1 MLGPD
6 FNRNGCLA
14 DFRSGA
20 FGVVQVMNKCL
31 DSNTATFLC
40 KSEDLSL
47 REGTLFFPEWMGQHI
62 HVGVG
67 LSMFNFSLQESKN
80 HFMVDG
86 TGQDTF
92 LIPHPRSPGVVAEG
106 FGGLGGWAFGTD
118 FFGVKP
124 ALVVE
129 IDSNTAHAYG
139 KGHDF
144 PVFTPSEVEERIRQG
159 TPPTNFVL
167 HSDILDLKVW
177 RIAAILNVDL
187 WLVSPP
193 CPPWCSS
200 GYQKGLGCHEGQLV
214 VFTLQRAAS
223 CGICKLMME
232 NVPNIV
238 KHADFMQIRNLA
250 SKAGLPLVS
259 AELEDCR
266 AVVPCTRK
274 RWMAIFLHPSSVMSV
289 SGRTQAASLQWPRQ
303 QAVDGRPAISLKDA
317 DCLLLRCSN
326 QQMDELEP
334 SSQQMKLMQDPNLLS
349 PWERNGL
356 LSPEAVLGIRTVP
369 PFGIFKAIMASYGSQ
384 DELPL
389 ELLMKSGL
397 HTLVLADSQFKNGV
411 RMICPWEFLASM
423 GFPPTCQ
430 LPADIRMAW
439 RMTGNAL
446 SPVHAVLCCLRLTY
460 LIRDASPFQPSSFDL
475 AQFARTIQENAIK
488 LSVWKEERDDQWRWL
503 APSFPEFAR
512 VEISPTLQY
521 QVEEDLPQ
529 INNQGLFIVATGM
542 SDVADIECV
551 KKHLNSECEIPEHFG
566 FVPWIVVHKDGIF
579 CQGGW
584 PIPRHSIGKL
594 LGLVWPHLSMDDTC
608 HILLNG
614 VEATWGDLCT
624 KGPIH
629 IEVEFHKK
637 VFSVSVMPMNQHF
650 LFQIDAV
657 WTVAD
662 VKGYVGC
669 LVGLLPKQ
677 LSLWQGHFQLD
688 DDEFVLLG
696 IDCKCVITPNIELDP
711 RLKCLKPRQ
720 LVVPPVHSDT
730 CIPVGKGF
738 TRFSVRH
745 PIWATV
751 RTIAAT
757 VDFSVL
763 QLLTSLMPDFSTSD
777 LQLQHGE
784 QVLPFDMKVG
794 DLPGGELD
802 LCFLKGNLPFQSI
815 FRRTPMS
822 SFTLTE
828 AVGMRKRWIRSPFN
842 NKAQIVDTP
851 DSWTLCEVAA
861 AFFVP
866 TNSAQTLM
874 VVVNGSHADPRTLVK
889 DIDTEHIIGIRACA
903 LPGGVKKPE
912 IKNVLRRLLISHGV
926 PDSNADSRVE
936 TIISGIGLEKLRSH
950 EAEDLDRFWGSLKK
964 LASENR
970 IRLISPTELRDF
982 QKLKRANASASNTTN
997 AHGKAAGKGGK
1008 EVPKIPPVD
1017 QLVFSPTHFIAG
1029 ENQIPII
1036 PNDRFGPDAHGL
1048 TIMSVKEAT
1057 KHVATGC
1064 ISLEALAILAVGV
1077 NAESLGNKI
1086 LVPAHSKDGSPL
1098 LVPCTLLQHGETTV
1112 EFRAATP
1119 AANTMTIDTI
1129 TLEFTIRRSMTSQ
1142 WEATATPLHFLGVQC
1157 PELRSNGKVISTWS
1171 IRAYKERKAVA
1182 FTEAQHWHGYIRL
1195 DAEGIDAVLRRSGQN
1210 GIFFTPR
1217 GNDHKPD
1224 AKFSVL
1230 ALPGKTIEAIK
1241 SEITDLSEALG
1252 IAVLSRSFD
1261 QFGVRSR
1268 REHHD
1273 LVRQHFFPETLHID
1287 SATIDAEDQL
1297 FVIRH
1302 LTAQFSRDGMDQAL
1316 EAVGWVAKAVKP
1328 LGSDAWLIASQKAP
1342 PSKHLCINGALAV
1355 VTTRSPNK
1363 TTPVVL
1369 TRTQTITRVEGQK
1382 DGNFAITKHSRV
1394 DEMKADLSS
1403 QLEGMIEQR
1412 MQATSDKINE
1422 LTGALEETR
1431 LQLQACQEVHRQE
1444 LQQVRV
1450 DQAQT
1455 CQKVG
1460 DLEHAIQANTGS
1472 LLSQMKDMLNGFHQE
1487 NARQIQ
1493 GLQSTLNTQVTDL
1506 QTDLSSRIENIER
1519 EANKKLKTAWP
1530 LPNQKILTRVWS
1542 DLFFG
1547 RFDLLELPFHSGGC
1561 WTAVGTEEC

>member
-1 MLGPD
+1 MNNKPLWPNRTSRWQFPPMLGPD
-6 FNRNGCLA
+6 FTRNGCLA
-14 DFRSGA
+14 DFRSGT

-31 DSNTATFLC
+31 DTNTATFLC
-40 KSEDLSL
+40 KSEDLPL
-47 REGTLFFPEWMGQHI
+47 REGSLFFPEWMAKHI
-62 HVGVG
+62 YVGVG
-67 LSMFNFSLQESKN
+67 LSMFNFTIQESN
-80 HFMVDG
+80 GHFMVDG
-86 TGQDTF
+86 TGHDTI
-92 LIPHPRSPGVVAEG
+92 LLPHPRSPGVVAEG
-106 FGGLGGWAFGTD
+106 FGGLGGWAHGAR

-124 ALVVE
+124 MLVVE
-129 IDSNTAHAYG
+129 IDFDTAHAYA
-139 KGHDF
+139 KGHDM
-144 PVFTPSEVEERIRQG
+144 PVFTPLEVEELIKQDA
-159 TPPTNFVL
+159 TPTGFVL
-167 HSDILDLKVW
+167 HADIQDLRVW
-177 RIAAILNVDL
+177 RIAAICNVDL
-187 WLVSPP
+187 WMMSPP

-200 GYQKGLGCHEGQLV
+200 GFQKGLGSHEGQLLI
-214 VFTLQRAAS
+214 FSIQRAAS

-238 KHADFMQIRNLA
+238 KHPDFMQIRNLA
-250 SKAGLPLVS
+250 SKVGLPVVS

-289 SGRTQAASLQWPRQ
+289 SGRTQASSLKWPRQ
-303 QAVDGRPAISLKDA
+303 QPVDGKPAISLTEA
-317 DCLLLRCSN
+317 DCLLIRCSR

-334 SSQQMKLMQDPNLLS
+334 SSQQLALMQDPQLLA

-356 LSPEAVLGIRTVP
+356 LSPEAVLGMRTVSP
-369 PFGIFKAIMASYGSQ
+369 HGIFKAIMASYGSQ

-397 HTLVLADSQFKNGV
+397 HTLVLADKQFQYGV
-411 RMICPWEFLASM
+411 RMICPWEFLSSM
-423 GFPPTCQ
+423 GFPPTCF
-430 LPADIRMAW
+430 LPADIRIAW

-475 AQFARTIQENAIK
+475 AQFARNIQENAIK
-488 LSVWKEERDDQWRWL
+488 LSVWKEAKDQQWRWL
-503 APSFPEFAR
+503 EPSFPAIEYA
-512 VEISPTLQY
+512 EISPTLQY
-521 QVEEDLPQ
+521 NVEDDFPQ
-529 INNQGLFIVATGM
+529 INQQGLFIVATGL
-542 SDVADIECV
+542 SDVVGFESV
-551 KKHLNSECEIPEHFG
+551 QKHLHSEGEFPEHDG
-566 FVPWIVVHKDGIF
+566 FVPWFVSHKDGIV

-584 PIPRHSIGKL
+584 TIPRQSVGKL
-594 LGLVWPHLSMDDTC
+594 LVLVWPHLTIEDTC
-608 HILLNG
+608 HVWLNG
-614 VEATWGDLCT
+614 VAVSWSDICI

-629 IEVEFHKK
+629 IEVELHKCN
-637 VFSVSVMPMNQHF
+637 FSVSVMPMNQQF
-650 LFQIDAV
+650 LFQIDAA

-669 LVGLLPKQ
+669 LIGLLPKQ

-688 DDEFVLLG
+688 DDEIVLLG
-696 IDCKCVITPNIELDP
+696 IDHKCVVTPNIEFDP
-711 RLKCLKPRQ
+711 CLKCLKPKQ
-720 LVVPPVHSDT
+720 LAVPPVHSDS
-730 CIPVGKGF
+730 CIPVGRGF

-751 RTIAAT
+751 RTVAAT

-763 QLLTSLMPDFSTSD
+763 QLLSSLMPDFCTRD
-777 LQLQHGE
+777 LQLQCGD
-784 QVLPFDMKVG
+784 QVLPFDMSVG

-802 LCFLKGNLPFQSI
+802 LCFLKGNFPMQSV

-822 SFTLTE
+822 SFTLAE
-828 AVGMRKRWIRSPFN
+828 AVGLRKRWIRSPFN

-851 DSWTLCEVAA
+851 DSWSLCEVAA

-903 LPGGVKKPE
+903 LVGGAKKPE
-912 IKNVLRRLLISHGV
+912 IKNVIRRLLISHGV

-936 TIISGIGLEKLRSH
+936 VIVSGIGLEKLRSH
-950 EAEDLDRFWGSLKK
+950 EAEDLDQFWGSLKK

-970 IRLISPTELRDF
+970 IRLISQTELRDF
-982 QKLKRANASASNTTN
+982 QKLKRANASVSSNAN
-997 AHGKAAGKGGK
+997 AKAAGKGANK
-1008 EVPKIPPVD
+1008 EVLKIPPID
-1017 QLVFSPTHFIAG
+1017 QLVFSAKHFIA
-1029 ENQIPII
+1029 NDDQVPII
-1036 PNDRFGPDAHGL
+1036 PNDRFGPDAHGI

-1098 LVPCTLLQHGETTV
+1098 LVPCTLLQHGEVMV
-1112 EFRAATP
+1112 EFQADTP
-1119 AANTMTIDTI
+1119 AANTVTIDTI

-1157 PELRSNGKVISTWS
+1157 PELRSSGRVISTWS

-1195 DAEGIDAVLRRSGQN
+1195 DAEGIEAVLRRSGQN

-1217 GNDHKPD
+1217 GSDHKPD
-1224 AKFSVL
+1224 TRFAVI
-1230 ALPGKTIEAIK
+1230 ALPGKSVEAIK
-1241 SEITDLSEALG
+1241 SELTDLSEALG

-1261 QFGVRSR
+1261 QFGVRCR

-1273 LVRQHFFPETLHID
+1273 IVRQHFFPETLHID
-1287 SATIDAEDQL
+1287 SATIEADDQL

-1302 LTAQFSRDGMDQAL
+1302 LSAQFSREGMDRAL
-1316 EAVGWVAKAVKP
+1316 NAVGWIAKAVKP
-1328 LGSDAWLIASQKAP
+1328 LGADAWLIASQTVP
-1342 PSKHLCINGALAV
+1342 PSEHLCINGALAV
-1355 VTTRSPNK
+1355 VTTRSSNK
-1363 TTPVVL
+1363 APPVVL
-1369 TRTQTITRVEGQK
+1369 TRTHTVTRLGGQK

-1403 QLEGMIEQR
+1403 QLEGMIEKR
-1412 MQATSDKINE
+1412 MQATSDKINH

-1431 LQLQACQEVHRQE
+1431 LQLQACQEAHRQE

-1460 DLEHAIQANTGS
+1460 DLENAIQTNTGS
-1472 LLSQMKDMLNGFHQE
+1472 LLSQMKAMLTGFHQE
-1487 NARQIQ
+1487 NAKQIQ
-1493 GLQSTLNTQVTDL
+1493 GLQTTLNGQVSDL
-1506 QTDLSSRIENIER
+1506 QTELSGRIENIER
-1519 EANKKLKTAWP
+1519 EANKKLKTGP
-1530 LPNQKILTRVWS
+1530 SPKKS
-1542 DLFFG
+1542 
-1547 RFDLLELPFHSGGC
+1547 
-1561 WTAVGTEEC
+1561 